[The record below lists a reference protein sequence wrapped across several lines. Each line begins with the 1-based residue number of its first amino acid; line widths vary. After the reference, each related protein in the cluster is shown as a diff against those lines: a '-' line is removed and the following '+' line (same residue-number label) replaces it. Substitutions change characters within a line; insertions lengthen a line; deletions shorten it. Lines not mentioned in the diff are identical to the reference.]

1 MTSDLVTLIVNVIAT
16 PLLVLLTLW
25 VRSSLSTKERDQRR
39 EDGFINEL
47 IKRVENL
54 ELEIKEVRIELKNR
68 DAEYL
73 ALYQQHT
80 TMKAKYEVLLA
91 EHDQLRKDYDST
103 ALELS
108 ALKDDI
114 KNKAAAAAREMQN
127 L

>member
-1 MTSDLVTLIVNVIAT
+1 MSAELITLIINVIAT
-16 PLLVLLTLW
+16 PLLVVLTLW
-25 VRSSLSTKERDQRR
+25 VRSSISTKERDQKR

-54 ELEIKEVRIELKNR
+54 ESEIKEVRVELKNR

-91 EHDQLRKDYDST
+91 EHDQLRKEFDST

-108 ALKDDI
+108 ALKEDI
-114 KNKAAAAAREMQN
+114 KEKAAKAAQEMQKI
-127 L
+127 